1 MNDKSMTEML
11 KGCSLHSLLMLTSKV
26 LTRSGFGDVEILDRR
41 QSKERSRYGGHELQC
56 TVNLGFVP
64 MRVIVKVINDS
75 VRVRMLDELAGTVAR
90 RNADLGMIV
99 TPHHL
104 TSTAKLHQAVYR
116 KAHVHVIDGT
126 NFAQLLRK
134 AGIGTRGA
142 VDVDYAFF
150 GALEDVSARLL
161 TFIASGR

>member
-1 MNDKSMTEML
+1 MNDKAMKEML

-41 QSKERSRYGGHELQC
+41 QSKERSRYGGHELEC
-56 TVNLGFVP
+56 TASFGFVP
-64 MRVIVKVINDS
+64 MRVIVKVVNDS

-104 TSTAKLHQAVYR
+104 TTKAKLHQGIYRRMRVHAV
-116 KAHVHVIDGT
+116 DGT
-126 NFAQLLRK
+126 DLAQLLQK
-134 AGIGTRGA
+134 CNIGTRGHA
-142 VDVDYAFF
+142 DVDYAFF
-150 GALEDVSARLL
+150 GALEDVSSRLL
-161 TFIASGR
+161 SFIASGR